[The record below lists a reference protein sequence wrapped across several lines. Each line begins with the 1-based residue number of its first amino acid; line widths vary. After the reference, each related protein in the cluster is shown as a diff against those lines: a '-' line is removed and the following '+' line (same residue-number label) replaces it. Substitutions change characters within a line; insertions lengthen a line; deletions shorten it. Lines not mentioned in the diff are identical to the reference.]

1 MKLSRV
7 LKRRFVCRFALPALL
22 LNLLAALSACSF
34 VERNTGSLFSSPEGE
49 KGAALATP
57 ITSQTTATV
66 PIEGAPAEKPRYSN
80 VEVVWAVPPEP
91 VDGFV
96 IHYGL
101 SADNLE
107 SQIRVSSGSLNKDQ
121 DKQHGEVYRYIV
133 RDVAADKPV
142 FVAIAAY
149 VGDRTSPLSS
159 VQEVSQ

>member
-1 MKLSRV
+1 M
-7 LKRRFVCRFALPALL
+7 
-22 LNLLAALSACSF
+22 
-34 VERNTGSLFSSPEGE
+34 
-49 KGAALATP
+49 
-57 ITSQTTATV
+57 
-66 PIEGAPAEKPRYSN
+66 
-80 VEVVWAVPPEP
+80 PPEP